1 MKDAFLTV
9 KQREE
14 LYVLLDGAP
23 YKVLRCLPGQQP
35 AAAWWSDQLSN
46 DLKEARCSMSVCIW
60 ERRTWCDGS
69 RRSWTHGR

>member
-14 LYVLLDGAP
+14 LYVLLDGTP

-46 DLKEARCSMSVCIW
+46 DLKEAGLVPDAACPSAFGKRG
-60 ERRTWCDGS
+60 TWCDGS
-69 RRSWTHGR
+69 RR